1 MSGTPRQP
9 ADYPAAIKKSGL
21 TIYDAIEIGSELWIP
36 SPDLEAVLK
45 SGLKGFKT
53 GKAELRTRSK
63 MFKVKV
69 CEILGYPVPK
79 SFKKCKLRFSGQ
91 NFDTYVQTADNLQVW
106 NEEVSPAR
114 RYVVARPDKDSEI
127 WRVRVLNGVDLALLD
142 KTGKRTQKYQ
152 ARLVHGADATELVSI
167 ADTDVLSRCVSTT
180 SPKKFTSS
188 PIDYPTAKS
197 LLPIREIYK
206 RLRGLVGRTFADAG
220 GDQRNRGAGLHRLVC
235 EALGYPNYRDD
246 GRFPDVK
253 NQLLEVKL
261 QTALTIDL
269 GLVTPASETPLEFP
283 KIAETQSRQC
293 DVRYALFY
301 GESDG
306 VKITLTRLYLTTGAD
321 FFKRFPRSE
330 GKIVNKKLQLPL
342 PKDFFTLK
350 TERPAH

>member
-1 MSGTPRQP
+1 M
-9 ADYPAAIKKSGL
+9 
-21 TIYDAIEIGSELWIP
+21 
-36 SPDLEAVLK
+36 
-45 SGLKGFKT
+45 
-53 GKAELRTRSK
+53 
-63 MFKVKV
+63 
-69 CEILGYPVPK
+69 
-79 SFKKCKLRFSGQ
+79 
-91 NFDTYVQTADNLQVW
+91 
-106 NEEVSPAR
+106 
-114 RYVVARPDKDSEI
+114 
-127 WRVRVLNGVDLALLD
+127 
-142 KTGKRTQKYQ
+142 
-152 ARLVHGADATELVSI
+152 
-167 ADTDVLSRCVSTT
+167 
-180 SPKKFTSS
+180 
-188 PIDYPTAKS
+188 
-197 LLPIREIYK
+197 
-206 RLRGLVGRTFADAG
+206 
-220 GDQRNRGAGLHRLVC
+220 
-235 EALGYPNYRDD
+235 
-246 GRFPDVK
+246 K